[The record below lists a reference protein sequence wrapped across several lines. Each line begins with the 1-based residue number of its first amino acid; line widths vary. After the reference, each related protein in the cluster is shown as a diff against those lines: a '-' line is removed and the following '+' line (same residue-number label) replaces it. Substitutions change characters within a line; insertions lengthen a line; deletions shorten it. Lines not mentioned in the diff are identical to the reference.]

1 MTTAVKRRPKHLD
14 LLKIRLPIP
23 GIVSILHRISG
34 AVLFVLFIPLGLL
47 ALQGSLAS
55 EQGFSTWTGLFAN
68 PVVKLI
74 LVGFIWAWAHHFL
87 AGIRYLLLDIHIG
100 IELQP
105 ARFSSK
111 IVIVL
116 SLAITLLLVI
126 KLW

>member
-55 EQGFSTWTGLFAN
+55 EQGFSTWTGLFAT

-116 SLAITLLLVI
+116 SLAITLLLAI

>member
-34 AVLFVLFIPLGLL
+34 AALFVLFIPLGLL

-87 AGIRYLLLDIHIG
+87 AGIRYLLLDVHIG

-111 IVIVL
+111 IVMVL
-116 SLAITLLLVI
+116 SLAITLLLAI

>member
-1 MTTAVKRRPKHLD
+1 VAILCAAV
-14 LLKIRLPIP
+14 
-23 GIVSILHRISG
+23 G

-116 SLAITLLLVI
+116 SLAITLLLAI